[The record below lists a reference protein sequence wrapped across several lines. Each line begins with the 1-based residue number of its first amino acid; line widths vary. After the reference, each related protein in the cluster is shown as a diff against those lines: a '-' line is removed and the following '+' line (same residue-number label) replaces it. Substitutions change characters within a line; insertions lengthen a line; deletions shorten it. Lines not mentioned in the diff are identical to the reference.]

1 MSDPQT
7 PASGSFTP
15 SIAVQVLGGKQLKEA
30 AESFGRATERTTETN
45 KKLNERLAKLA
56 SALEALSRTLGQSR
70 GLLTGGTQTATQPT
84 GTGHWTT
91 ATGHITYG
99 ANGGGPRLPGAGIT
113 QGPGRTP
120 TGHVSYGDNGGTQ
133 PTSQPAERSRQ
144 PAERSRQA
152 MRRVLWTGHVDYGPN
167 GGRQIPGMPGG
178 WYYTP
183 YGIVPPRSV
192 QVAAGLLGHTPR
204 GWATRNTLWTAAG
217 EGARALMQGAITR
230 GVQMMPDQLVLDAVG
245 AYERQLGIAQY
256 QNLTMRYGVLGA
268 FNPSGWMNVG
278 EMARA
283 SVQSVQD
290 AAQGQLTTLR
300 FTGAG
305 RNAPARIQSIQRAAD
320 ALGFANPGLSWSQS
334 VNLVGQMLRPSTRLN
349 FMMLGLPDPTAPDGS
364 YRGNARFFDAFLK
377 RIYGGK
383 ESVPPDIFE
392 DDFREGG
399 VGLENL
405 RMLLGDEGAEVM
417 LEPLRRYNEAK
428 FRGKNVSDFDIVLSE
443 ANLSGERGERARRI
457 AQEKYGFEPT
467 AFQQEQ
473 RIAAKARAS
482 ELAGHEEF
490 MDAYELGASAA
501 ETFADAVHEFVNA
514 PFVKEIKN
522 WTEAFFGRLFGGNA
536 RGVPPGNGIGGSLSA
551 QGPSGVPPGNGI
563 GGLLT
568 AQGPEPKANR
578 NDPNT
583 TASGDTGADDKESGP
598 KETRANRLEKLREEL
613 VAYAKSFVG
622 KKLRYAGRGY
632 ERKRNEPGWADCSSF
647 VSRVYA
653 RFGYTVGPTTVQLW
667 RQGVGVPLNKLLPG
681 DVLLSGSRTEGGGA
695 AHAGIY
701 LGDGMVIDVSSGRG
715 DRAARIWPMKYWNW
729 EGARRIIGAKGIK
742 QGDYDPLSK
751 DERANGGGSGSN
763 DDGSSSTGV
772 AADNVRYGIMSAGL
786 GGGSMGLGSPNAAAY
801 STSEYAAL
809 AAILSGGG
817 GGGMLLTGDPYDEAA
832 GDETSASSAD
842 AADGSSTDSSTDSG
856 TESSD
861 SADGSKLPKRG
872 TMHDR
877 YGPFRRDKFA
887 DTRDTQTIRWGEKYG
902 ASGKWTQNFAPKNAP
917 KPNIAANKDYAR
929 RAAKARFGWGDDEFR
944 ALNLLWESESGW
956 NQYADNPYS
965 DAYGIPQALPGW
977 KMAEKGRDW
986 RINPRTQIDWGLEY
1000 IKKRYGTPSKAW
1012 AFKRAK
1018 NWYEKGAW
1026 EIQSDEVAQLHK
1038 GEMVIP
1044 AQQARRIRDVLLEE
1058 NIDKPKGTQYAVT
1071 PPSSAGITVNLN
1083 FQPGAISLHA
1093 GGTAHD
1099 AQSLARQFIRELE
1112 KQELYT
1118 KIMRGE
1124 GVTIAPVS

>member
-1 MSDPQT
+1 MSETNPVGGNI
-7 PASGSFTP
+7 PP
-15 SIAVQVLGGKQLKEA
+15 STAIQVVGGKQLKDA
-30 AESFGRATERTTETN
+30 AEVFSRATEKTTQANRRLSEQLD
-45 KKLNERLAKLA
+45 KLTKELDKL
-56 SALEALSRTLGQSR
+56 SKALNQLR
-70 GLLTGGTQTATQPT
+70 GLSGGWANTAAAHP
-84 GTGHWTT
+84 GTGHGTT
-91 ATGHITYG
+91 PTGHVTYGANGGGPRTGAGESRQAVGRTPTGHITYG
-99 ANGGGPRLPGAGIT
+99 ANGGSVAFGA
-113 QGPGRTP
+113 QQQGRTILP
-120 TGHVSYGDNGGTQ
+120 TGHVQ
-133 PTSQPAERSRQ
+133 
-144 PAERSRQA
+144 
-152 MRRVLWTGHVDYGPN
+152 YGPN
-167 GGRQIPGMPGG
+167 GGNVPGLPRG
-178 WYYTP
+178 WSYTP
-183 YGIVPPRSV
+183 YGIVPPRWAQFMS
-192 QVAAGLLGHTPR
+192 GLSGIQPR
-204 GWATRNTLWTAAG
+204 GWATRNTLATAAG
-217 EGARALMQGAITR
+217 EGVRHILQGAISR
-230 GVQMMPDQLVLDAVG
+230 GVQLMPDQLMLDAIT
-245 AYERQLGIAQY
+245 AYERQRGLGG
-256 QNLTMRYGVLGA
+256 LTQLSTRYGILGA
-268 FNPSGWMNVG
+268 DNPSGWMNVG
-278 EMARA
+278 ELSRM

-290 AAQGQLTTLR
+290 AIQGQLTTIGL
-300 FTGAG
+300 TGSG
-305 RNAPARIQSIQRAAD
+305 RNAPSRISSIQRAAD
-320 ALGFANPGLSWSQS
+320 ALGFANPGVSWSQS
-334 VNLVGQMLRPSTRLN
+334 VNVIGQMLKPSTRLN
-349 FMMLGLPDPTAPDGS
+349 FMLMGLPDPTAPDGS

-377 RIYGGK
+377 RIYGGR
-383 ESVPPDIFE
+383 ESVPPDVFE

-405 RMLLGDEGAEVM
+405 RMLVGEEGAELM

-428 FRGKNVSDFDIVLSE
+428 FRGKNVSDFDTIMAES
-443 ANLSGERGERARRI
+443 NLSGERGERARRI
-457 AQEKYGFEPT
+457 AQEKYGFEPI
-467 AFQQEQ
+467 AYRQEQ
-473 RIAAKARAS
+473 AIAAKARAS
-482 ELAGHEEF
+482 ELAGHDEY
-490 MDAYELGASAA
+490 MDAYKAGAAA
-501 ETFADAVHEFVNA
+501 ADTFADAVHEFVNA
-514 PFVKEIKN
+514 PFIKEVKN
-522 WTEAFFGRLFGGNA
+522 WTEAFFGRFFGGNSS
-536 RGVPPGNGIGGSLSA
+536 GLPPGNGIGGTLRA
-551 QGPSGVPPGNGI
+551 QGAEGLPPGNGI

-568 AQGPEPKANR
+568 AQGHEPKSNA
-578 NDPNT
+578 NDPRT
-583 TASGDTGADDKESGP
+583 TASADTGADDKESGP
-598 KETRANRLEKLREEL
+598 KETRANRLENLREEL

-667 RQGVGVPLNKLLPG
+667 RQGVGVPLSKLLPG

-701 LGDGMVIDVSSGRG
+701 LGDGKYIDVSSGRG
-715 DRAARIWPMKYWNW
+715 DRAARIQPMSAHRW

-856 TESSD
+856 TDSSD

-877 YGPFRRDKFA
+877 YGPFRRDRFA
-887 DTRDTQTIRWGEKYG
+887 NPRDDKTIKWGEKYG
-902 ASGKWTQNFAPKNAP
+902 ASGRWTQNFAPKNAP
-917 KPNIAANKDYAR
+917 KPNIPANKDYAR
-929 RAAKARFGWGDDEFR
+929 RAAKAKYGWGDAEFR
-944 ALNLLWESESGW
+944 ALDLLWQSESGW

-965 DAYGIPQALPGW
+965 DAYGIPQALPAW
-977 KMAEKGRDW
+977 KMAEKGKDW

-1026 EIQSDEVAQLHK
+1026 EIEQDEIAQLHK

-1058 NIDKPKGTQYAVT
+1058 NIDRPRGTQPT
-1071 PPSSAGITVNLN
+1071 FTSTTGDGITVNLN

-1093 GGTAHD
+1093 SGSANA

-1112 KQELYT
+1112 KKDLYA

-1124 GVTIAPVS
+1124 GKTFGPVSK